1 MLESVVPSLVRAAGV
16 CELASALGEW
26 VEAGFTT
33 SVGLW
38 RLRGDRTERVC
49 VHGLPEDWRPPQ
61 PPGHPW
67 SELSAR
73 GRVRAPG
80 LRDHLLHLLRRGDE
94 VVGLVV
100 LPVPFRPPA
109 LIPLIG
115 ETLGRCVDADAARQR
130 ATTLDELLALV
141 SDGVIVASA
150 DGEMIGLSR
159 SMSEAVGWTAEEIRE
174 HGWTNLVYPDPDV
187 RADVQRGIAALVRGV
202 PSEGVV
208 RTLAR
213 KDGGEVRMAIWSR
226 LVPNPAG
233 GAPAMIGLMRD
244 VTTAEDTRRRAAREE
259 GLAQLGRIAGGIAHE
274 YNNLLCAVMGHAEL
288 IGLTPGVPAGVERRA
303 ETILRSARR
312 GAYLSSRLLAF
323 TGTASA
329 RPAAVDL
336 AQAVRQV
343 VDLYTPRLPPDV
355 RVVLDL
361 EPNVPPGEVDPNL
374 LQQALINL
382 VVNAAEAMPEGG
394 TIGIGVR
401 ADHLPADVRFRAADA
416 PPVGAA
422 MVAVTV
428 RDRGTGFST
437 EALERLFEPFFTS
450 KKDGHGMGLPAV
462 RNVAATHRGCVEVV
476 NDDGAVI
483 TLWLPASTRPE
494 VAMTRLL
501 ATGEG
506 GAVRIW
512 ILDDQEAV
520 LEFSRV
526 SLEAEGHQV
535 RTFSSVQQILGAE
548 GEPPDLLV
556 LDLQLPDGDGA
567 SVYHELR
574 QRGVGARVLWSTGHT
589 PESVVVPE
597 DSGPVLQKPYTGVD
611 LVAAVN
617 RVVGTNG

>member
-1 MLESVVPSLVRAAGV
+1 MLESVVPALVRAAGV
-16 CELASALGEW
+16 CELATALGEW
-26 VEAGFTT
+26 VETGFTT

-49 VHGLPEDWRPPQ
+49 VHGLPEEWRPPQ

-67 SELSAR
+67 PELTAR

-80 LRDHLLHLLRRGDE
+80 LRDHLLHLLRRDDE

-100 LPVPFRPPA
+100 LPVPFHPSA

-115 ETLGRCVDADAARQR
+115 ETLGRCVDADAARLR
-130 ATTLDELLALV
+130 ASTLDELLALV
-141 SDGVIVASA
+141 SDGVIAASA
-150 DGEMIGLSR
+150 DGEILGLSR
-159 SMSEAVGWTAEEIRE
+159 SMSEVVGWTPDEVRE
-174 HGWTNLVYPDPDV
+174 HGWTNLVYPDPEV

-233 GAPAMIGLMRD
+233 GSPVMLGVMRD

-288 IGLTPGVPAGVERRA
+288 IGLTPGVPEGVGRRA

-336 AQAVRQV
+336 VQAVRQV
-343 VDLYTPRLPPDV
+343 VDLYTPRLPADV
-355 RVVLDL
+355 RIALDAGAD
-361 EPNVPPGEVDPNL
+361 VPPGEVDPNL

-382 VVNAAEAMPEGG
+382 VVNASEAMPDGG
-394 TIGIGVR
+394 AIQISVR
-401 ADHLPADVRFRAADA
+401 PEMFPADLTYRAADA
-416 PPVGAA
+416 PPPGTP
-422 MVAVTV
+422 MVAITV
-428 RDRGTGFST
+428 RDRGPGFST

-462 RNVAATHRGCVEVV
+462 RNVAATHRGGLSVRNE
-476 NDDGAVI
+476 DGASI
-483 TLWLPASTRPE
+483 TLWLPLSTRPE
-494 VAMTRLL
+494 VAMTRLM

-506 GAVRIW
+506 GAVRVW
-512 ILDDQEAV
+512 ILDDQDAV

-526 SLEAEGHQV
+526 SLEAEGHEV
-535 RTFSSVQQILGAE
+535 RTFGSVHQILSAR

-567 SVYHELR
+567 SVFQELR
-574 QRGVGARVLWSTGHT
+574 RRGFEARVLWSTGHT
-589 PESVVVPE
+589 PESVIVPT
-597 DSGPVLQKPYTGVD
+597 DSGPVLQKPYTGAD
-611 LVAAVN
+611 LVAAVG
-617 RVVGTNG
+617 RLVGRP